1 MERQL
6 YCEFVGK
13 GSALDRRNCCG
24 VKLTDHALK
33 VVERVIE
40 KIIGGF
46 IVIDAM
52 QFGFMIGRGTT
63 DAIFIIR

>member
-1 MERQL
+1 M
-6 YCEFVGK
+6 
-13 GSALDRRNCCG
+13 
-24 VKLTDHALK
+24 KLTDHALK

-46 IVIDAM
+46 IVIDVM
-52 QFGFMIGRGTT
+52 QFGFMIGRGTN